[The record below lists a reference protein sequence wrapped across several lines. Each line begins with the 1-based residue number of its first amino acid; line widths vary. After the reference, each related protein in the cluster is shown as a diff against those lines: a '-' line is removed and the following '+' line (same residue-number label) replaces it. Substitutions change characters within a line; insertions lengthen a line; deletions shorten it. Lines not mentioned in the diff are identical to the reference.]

1 MSDAAVP
8 SGPSAGPLPSRPAI
22 PLGDRPVYSS
32 DEGVSVQTGAA
43 LKLYGCPTCG
53 RVSQLLRAADNSAP
67 LLCPRCATPLSHQ
80 RPRSLQ
86 RTWAYLI
93 AATVLYIP
101 ANVLPIMSTSN
112 VFEGEALHTIL
123 GGIEELRHGGDWL
136 LALIV
141 FIASIVVPLLKIGVL
156 LVLAVTAQRR
166 SRWKQ
171 LERAQLYRMIEAV
184 GHWSMLDVFVVVLLV
199 GTIRFGPL
207 GGVMP
212 QPGLLAF
219 GAVVVL
225 TMLAAGSFDP
235 RLIWPEEESKD
246 RHS

>member
-1 MSDAAVP
+1 VTAAF
-8 SGPSAGPLPSRPAI
+8 
-22 PLGDRPVYSS
+22 
-32 DEGVSVQTGAA
+32 VQTGSQ

-53 RVSQLLRAADNSAP
+53 RVSQLLHPTADSTP
-67 LLCPRCATPLSHQ
+67 LLCPRCATPLHHR

-86 RTWAYLI
+86 KTWAYLI
-93 AATVLYIP
+93 AATILYIP
-101 ANVLPIMSTSN
+101 ANLLPIMSTSN
-112 VFEGEALHTIL
+112 VFQGETLHTIL

-141 FIASIVVPLLKIGVL
+141 FIASIAVPMLKIGVL
-156 LVLAVTAQRR
+156 LVLTVTAQKR

-171 LERAQLYRMIEAV
+171 VERAQLYRMIDAV
-184 GHWSMLDVFVVVLLV
+184 GHWSMLDIFVVVLLV

-212 QPGLLAF
+212 EPGLLAF

-235 RLIWPEEESKD
+235 RLIWPEEETQD
-246 RHS
+246 RPS

>member
-1 MSDAAVP
+1 MSDA
-8 SGPSAGPLPSRPAI
+8 G
-22 PLGDRPVYSS
+22 
-32 DEGVSVQTGAA
+32 VQTGQQ

-53 RVSQLLRAADNSAP
+53 RVSQLLHPVADSTP
-67 LLCPRCATPLSHQ
+67 LLCPRCATPLHHR

-93 AATVLYIP
+93 AATILYIP
-101 ANVLPIMSTSN
+101 ANLLPIMSTSN
-112 VFEGEALHTIL
+112 VFEGETLHTIL
-123 GGIEELRHGGDWL
+123 GGIEELRHGGDWM

-141 FIASIVVPLLKIGVL
+141 FIASIAVPLLKIGAL

-166 SRWKQ
+166 SRWRQ
-171 LERAQLYRMIEAV
+171 VERAQLYRMIEAV

-199 GTIRFGPL
+199 GTIRFGAL
-207 GGVMP
+207 GGVAP
-212 QPGLLAF
+212 EPGLLAF

-235 RLIWPEEESKD
+235 RLIWPEEEDNNRPS
-246 RHS
+246 

>member
-1 MSDAAVP
+1 MSDR
-8 SGPSAGPLPSRPAI
+8 SL
-22 PLGDRPVYSS
+22 
-32 DEGVSVQTGAA
+32 QTGAS

-53 RVSQLLRAADNSAP
+53 RVSQLLHPVATDTP
-67 LLCPRCATPLSHQ
+67 LLCPRCATPLHHR

-93 AATVLYIP
+93 AATILYIP
-101 ANVLPIMSTSN
+101 ANLLPIMSTSN
-112 VFEGEALHTIL
+112 VFEGETLHTIL
-123 GGIEELRHGGDWL
+123 GGIEELRHGGDWM

-141 FIASIVVPLLKIGVL
+141 FIASIAVPLLKIGAL
-156 LVLAVTAQRR
+156 LMLAITAQRR

-171 LERAQLYRMIEAV
+171 AERAQLYRMIEAV

-212 QPGLLAF
+212 EPGLLAF

-235 RLIWPEEESKD
+235 RLIWPEEEDNNRPS
-246 RHS
+246 